1 MKQPFSQLIGGALA
15 VIATVGAFGLGA
27 GAVVFYHTAQPET
40 FVRSVGIAHDSLA
53 ARAVI
58 LMDARTGEVLYQ
70 KNANEQLP
78 LASLAKLMT
87 AYVVLNNRPAEETIE
102 ITAADV
108 ATEGDSGLKAG
119 ERIKLSEL
127 LRLGLVASSNDA
139 MAAALGSLGINPIEQ
154 LNSAAK
160 DLALTQS
167 SFRNPT
173 GLDEDS
179 VTAGAEG
186 SAYDVARLAMAF
198 YNAHPEF
205 FEQTMREEIVVSTD
219 TEELRDSATTAPL
232 FSLPGLIA
240 AKTGTTDLAGAN
252 LVAVVDL
259 DIGTPV
265 IGVILGST
273 AEQRFS
279 DMTLLIEAARA
290 QLQ

>member
-1 MKQPFSQLIGGALA
+1 MNRPFSQLGGAALA
-15 VIATVGAFGLGA
+15 VIVTAGAFGLGA
-27 GAVVFYHTAQPET
+27 GATVFYQTAQPEN
-40 FVRSVGIAHDSLA
+40 FVRSVGIPEGTLD
-53 ARAVI
+53 ARAAI

-102 ITAADV
+102 ITAEDV
-108 ATEGDSGLKAG
+108 ATEGNSGLKVG
-119 ERIKLSEL
+119 EKISLSKL

-139 MAAALGSLGINPIEQ
+139 MVAALGSLGLNPIEK
-154 LNSAAK
+154 LNRAAK

-167 SFRNPT
+167 TFRNPT
-173 GLDEDS
+173 GLDEDA

-198 YNAHPEF
+198 YNAHPDF
-205 FEQTMREEIVVSTD
+205 FEQTMREEVVVSTE
-219 TEELRDSATTAPL
+219 TEELRDSATAAPL
-232 FSLPGLIA
+232 FALPGLIA

-259 DIGTPV
+259 DIGRPV

-273 AEQRFS
+273 AESRFS